1 MVGEGLGMVMGT
13 QGMVSMTMM
22 TIMRMEI
29 TMIGDPL
36 EVNKV
41 NIGKLFDDDSSIM
54 KILFV

>member
-1 MVGEGLGMVMGT
+1 MVGEGLGMGMGT

-29 TMIGDPL
+29 IMIGDLL

-41 NIGKLFDDDSSIM
+41 NIGKLFDDSSIIE
-54 KILFV
+54 ILFV